1 MNPLRVTTLVV
12 PLTVWFVIVV
22 CSLVWYLRLLD
33 GQALK
38 IANLQAGGIV
48 SLVKVERLR
57 NAIHGGLFVPTE
69 AGASAAPDRFSG
81 IMMPET
87 VSVQGLAMTKINPAH
102 VGQQVAA
109 IGKEQKHLFIHI
121 TSLRPLNAS
130 NQPDPWEREQ
140 LRAFERETRVR
151 GEMSDTGGG
160 RVFRYMVPVMTEKS
174 CLGCHGQQ
182 GYQEGDVRG
191 GISVTIPAEPIF
203 ETLAAQRAMAI
214 GGHGGAFVLV
224 SLLIA
229 GYSGRLGRQW
239 SALESLKNSQE
250 QLVAERTAE
259 LHGAIEALRLENA
272 RRQEAEEA
280 SRQLNRELEQ
290 RVAERTAELQAA
302 NSELEAFCYSVAHD
316 LRIPLRGMNGF
327 SRIILE
333 RYGDT
338 LDEEGKGY
346 LDRLSA
352 ASIRMGQLVDDLLHL
367 TKVTRAEMRR
377 GTVDL
382 TAMAEEIATDCRHTQ
397 PERRAEFAIQPGMVA
412 IADENLLRIVMVNLL
427 ANAWK
432 FTARQPVSRIE
443 VGSIER
449 DGRTE
454 FFVRDNG
461 VGFDMAY
468 VGKLFGP
475 FERLVSVN
483 EFEGTGIG
491 LATVKRIV
499 ERHGGMVWAE
509 GEPGRGATFHFT
521 LSPASPA

>member
-12 PLTVWFVIVV
+12 PLVVWLVIVV
-22 CSLVWYLRLLD
+22 SSLVWYIRLLD

-69 AGASAAPDRFSG
+69 ASASAAPDRFSG
-81 IMMPET
+81 IMMPES
-87 VSVQGLAMTKINPAH
+87 VSMQGLAMTKINPAH
-102 VGQQVAA
+102 VGEQVESIAR
-109 IGKEQKHLFIHI
+109 GQKHLFVHI
-121 TSLRPLNAS
+121 TSLRPHNS
-130 NQPDPWEREQ
+130 HNQPDAWEREQ
-140 LRAFERETRVR
+140 LRAFERAPDARFALSEA
-151 GEMSDTGGG
+151 GGG
-160 RVFRYMVPVMTEKS
+160 RIFRYMVPVMTEKE
-174 CLGCHGQQ
+174 CIGCHGQL
-182 GYQEGDVRG
+182 GYREGDVRG

-224 SLLIA
+224 SLMIV

-239 SALESLKNSQE
+239 SALEGLKDSQE
-250 QLVAERTAE
+250 HLVAERTAE
-259 LHGAIEALRLENA
+259 LHGANEALLQENA
-272 RRQEAEEA
+272 RRREAEEA
-280 SRQLNRELEQ
+280 SRQLNRQLEQ

-338 LDEEGKGY
+338 LDEEGKDY

-377 GTVDL
+377 GPVDL
-382 TAMAEEIATDCRHTQ
+382 TAMAEEIAADCRHTQ
-397 PERRAEFAIQPGMVA
+397 PERRAEFAIQAGVMA
-412 IADENLLRIVMVNLL
+412 TADENLLRIVMVNLL

-432 FTARQPVSRIE
+432 FTAREPVSRIE
-443 VGSIER
+443 VGSSER
-449 DGRTE
+449 DGRTVY
-454 FFVRDNG
+454 FVRDNG

-509 GEPGRGATFHFT
+509 GEPGRGATFRFT
-521 LSPASPA
+521 LS

>member
-1 MNPLRVTTLVV
+1 R
-12 PLTVWFVIVV
+12 F
-22 CSLVWYLRLLD
+22 
-33 GQALK
+33 AL
-38 IANLQAGGIV
+38 
-48 SLVKVERLR
+48 SEVE
-57 NAIHGGLFVPTE
+57 
-69 AGASAAPDRFSG
+69 
-81 IMMPET
+81 
-87 VSVQGLAMTKINPAH
+87 
-102 VGQQVAA
+102 
-109 IGKEQKHLFIHI
+109 
-121 TSLRPLNAS
+121 
-130 NQPDPWEREQ
+130 
-140 LRAFERETRVR
+140 
-151 GEMSDTGGG
+151 GG
-160 RVFRYMVPVMTEKS
+160 RIFRYMVPVMTEKE
-174 CLGCHGQQ
+174 CIGCHGQL
-182 GYQEGDVRG
+182 GYREGDVRG

-224 SLLIA
+224 SLMIA

-239 SALESLKNSQE
+239 SALEGLKNSQE
-250 QLVAERTAE
+250 HLVAERTAE
-259 LHGAIEALRLENA
+259 LHGANEALRQENV
-272 RRQEAEEA
+272 RRREAEEA

-338 LDEEGKGY
+338 LDEEGKDY

-382 TAMAEEIATDCRHTQ
+382 TAMAEEIAADCRHTQ
-397 PERRAEFAIQPGMVA
+397 PERRAEFAIQAGMVA
-412 IADENLLRIVMVNLL
+412 TADENLLRIVMVNLL

-432 FTARQPVSRIE
+432 FTAREPVSRIE
-443 VGSIER
+443 VGSTER
-449 DGRTE
+449 DGKTE

-499 ERHGGMVWAE
+499 ERHGGMVWA
-509 GEPGRGATFHFT
+509 
-521 LSPASPA
+521 